1 MASLGHRIAAGATWV
16 ILQRLAVRFIGLI
29 STIILARLLVPED
42 FGLIALATT
51 LLAVLETALELGF
64 DLALIQRQTAD
75 RSQYDTAWTL
85 SIARGILTALL
96 FIAAAYPLAALYD
109 DPRLVPVVM
118 WLAAV
123 SIMTGFQNIGIVEF
137 RMELQFEREFR
148 MLVLSK
154 MAAFVVTLVLAWM
167 WRDYRALVAGIITGK
182 AVNFILSY
190 VMHPY
195 RPRLSLKGA
204 TPFLHFSKWLLLNNA
219 VALIRQRL
227 DTFVVGKMSS
237 ATALGHYTVAYE
249 ISNLATTELI
259 WPISRALFPGFA
271 KMEGNPV
278 RLANGF
284 VSSLGIMFLLGAP
297 LAVGIGLVAEHIVR
311 IFLGEPW
318 MPAVPL
324 IQILSLYGFLNL
336 PTANSSAIYL
346 ALGRPDLITLRGLP
360 SVIILPP
367 ALIGGAYYY
376 GPVGAAWALVLSAV
390 VALAVH
396 FWLIRRQLPVTA
408 KDIIG
413 TLWRPSIGLMVMA
426 ALVFSADRA
435 WPDEAGLLHDLIQTF
450 ALVGLGALA
459 YAGSVVLLWL
469 LAGKPDGTERRIIG
483 AAQEWIALRRR
494 PTVAPPAA
502 PTSAPPGV

>member
-1 MASLGHRIAAGATWV
+1 MSLPSLGHRIAAGATWIV
-16 ILQRLAVRFIGLI
+16 LQRLAVRFIGLI

-42 FGLIALATT
+42 FGLVALATT
-51 LLAVLETALELGF
+51 LLAVLETLLELGF
-64 DLALIQRQTAD
+64 DLALIQRQTSD

-85 SIARGILTALL
+85 SIARGLLTALL
-96 FIAAAYPLAALYD
+96 FVAAAYPLAAMYN

-118 WLAAV
+118 WLAGVA
-123 SIMTGFQNIGIVEF
+123 MLTGCQNIGIVEF
-137 RMELQFEREFR
+137 RMELQFDREFR
-148 MLVLSK
+148 MLVISK
-154 MAAFVVTLVLAWM
+154 IAAFIVTLVLAWM

-190 VMHPY
+190 TMHPY
-195 RPRLSLKGA
+195 RPRLSLRGA
-204 TPFLHFSKWLLLNNA
+204 TPFLHFSKWLLLNNM
-219 VALIRQRL
+219 VALVRQRL
-227 DTFVVGKMSS
+227 DTFVVGKLSS

-271 KMEGNPV
+271 KMEANPA

-311 IFLGEPW
+311 IFLGAQW

-367 ALIGGAYYY
+367 SLIAGAYYL
-376 GPVGAAWALVLSAV
+376 GPIGAAWALVLSAV

-408 KDIIG
+408 KNIVG
-413 TLWRPSIGLMVMA
+413 ALWRPGIALAVMA
-426 ALVFSADRA
+426 ALVFSVDRA
-435 WPDEAGLLHDLIQTF
+435 WADDAGLVRDLVQTF
-450 ALVGLGALA
+450 SLVALGAAA
-459 YAGSVVLLWL
+459 YVGTVLLLWL
-469 LAGKPDGTERRIIG
+469 LMGKPDGTERRIMS
-483 AAQEWIALRRR
+483 AAEEWIAMRRAMAPGTPR
-494 PTVAPPAA
+494 SEPPAA
-502 PTSAPPGV
+502 